1 MDSERID
8 GREAASVPEPIKVQ
22 VKIDHKNYHLV
33 STEPEAYLH
42 KVAELV
48 NGKLAEI
55 ESRNQFI
62 STDVKMVLTALN
74 LAEDVIKSQNETA
87 TLRQEMKELRAQVE
101 EMEVELD
108 CLREEEQNVQTAMFD
123 KTGKPTEHGKR

>member
-1 MDSERID
+1 M
-8 GREAASVPEPIKVQ
+8 PEPIKVQ

-48 NGKLAEI
+48 NGKIAEI

-74 LAEDVIKSQNETA
+74 LAEDVIKSQSELVA
-87 TLRQEMKELRAQVE
+87 LQQEMKELRAHVE

-123 KTGKPTEHGKR
+123 KAGKPTEHGKR